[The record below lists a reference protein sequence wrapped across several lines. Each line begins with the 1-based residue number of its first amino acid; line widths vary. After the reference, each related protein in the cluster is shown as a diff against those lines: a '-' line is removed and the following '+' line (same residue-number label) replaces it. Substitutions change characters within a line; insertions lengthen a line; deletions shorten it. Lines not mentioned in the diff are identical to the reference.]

1 MAHTERALP
10 WLLLLSLVL
19 LGSSTA
25 ERDCRVSSFK
35 VKENFNKTRVNLFSP
50 GSVMSCI
57 TPLSRLQNLAFSSTS
72 VFTFQSQ
79 TVILRNSRSV

>member
-10 WLLLLSLVL
+10 WLLLLSLAL
-19 LGSSTA
+19 LSSSTA

-35 VKENFNKTRVNLFSP
+35 VKENFDKTRVNLFSP

-57 TPLSRLQNLAFSSTS
+57 ALSRLQNLAFSSTS
-72 VFTFQSQ
+72 VVTFHHR
-79 TVILRNSRSV
+79 L

>member
-10 WLLLLSLVL
+10 WLLLLALAL

-35 VKENFNKTRVNLFSP
+35 VKENFDKNRVNLLFSP

-57 TPLSRLQNLAFSSTS
+57 ALSRLQNLAFSSTS
-72 VFTFQSQ
+72 V
-79 TVILRNSRSV
+79 VIF

>member
-10 WLLLLSLVL
+10 WLLLLSLAL

-35 VKENFNKTRVNLFSP
+35 VKENFDKTRVNLLYSP
-50 GSVMSCI
+50 GSVMFCI
-57 TPLSRLQNLAFSSTS
+57 DLSRLQNLVFSSTI
-72 VFTFQSQ
+72 VVAFQ
-79 TVILRNSRSV
+79 TPRL